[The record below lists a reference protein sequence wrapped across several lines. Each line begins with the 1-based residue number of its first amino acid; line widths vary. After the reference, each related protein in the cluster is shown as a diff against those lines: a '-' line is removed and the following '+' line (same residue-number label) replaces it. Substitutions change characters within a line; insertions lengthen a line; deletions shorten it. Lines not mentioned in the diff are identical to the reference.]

1 MAAQSFGS
9 VNLACRN
16 TGFLPGIFPLGGN
29 PICGPMRSG
38 GGQHAAGEDLGLVAD
53 A

>member
-16 TGFLPGIFPLGGN
+16 TGFLRGIFPLGGN
-29 PICGPMRSG
+29 PIYGPMRSG
-38 GGQHAAGEDLGLVAD
+38 GGQDAAAVDLGPVAD